1 MALRRGFKTEANS
14 LGGDVRRELGLNALD
29 RLDPFQLAEYLGI
42 PVVGLSTLRVNAP
55 EAVDHFLRVEP
66 EAFSATTVFAGR
78 RRSIVFNDQHAIGR
92 QNNSIVHETSHG
104 LLFHE
109 PCPAMDD
116 LGCRRWDADIED
128 EATWLA
134 SVLLVPEDAALAVAR
149 GRWDSEPAAAEHFG
163 VSDALLTWR
172 LNMTGARR
180 RVARARAATDSRR
193 SRKRSA

>member
-14 LGGDVRRELGLNALD
+14 LGGDVRRELGLHALD
-29 RLDPFQLAEYLGI
+29 RLDPFQLAEHLGI
-42 PVVGLSTLRVNAP
+42 PVIGLSTLRANAP
-55 EAVDHFLRVEP
+55 EAVDHLLHVEP

-78 RRSIVFNDQHAIGR
+78 HRTVVYNDHHAVGR
-92 QNNSIVHETSHG
+92 QNNSIVHETCHG

-116 LGCRRWDADIED
+116 LGCRRWNADTED

-149 GRWDSEPAAAEHFG
+149 GRWNSEPEAAEHFG

-180 RVARARAATDSRR
+180 RVARAVNDGRR
-193 SRKRSA
+193 RRTRPA